1 MVTQAIA
8 FVGTSSDAVLVGYD
22 EENADIQLIMYLND
36 TDYGALRDFRLY
48 TIYKSGFSF

>member
-22 EENADIQLIMYLND
+22 DYFPDHQFIMYLND
-36 TDYGALRDFRLY
+36 TDYGAFQDFVMY
-48 TIYKSGFSF
+48 